1 MTSMTMGQSDG
12 MWSVS
17 TRVIV
22 YAAIGAAL
30 YAVAGYFSFF
40 AQVPGTEGVY
50 LRPAYGILTFFGFA
64 FGPVVGLFTGLVGN
78 ALADTMTG
86 SGPTLYWH
94 WSVANG
100 LVGLVAG
107 LFPVWMASRMT
118 SASSR
123 ATASAIAAV
132 VATIVGF
139 LFIWIELVI
148 QPELGFNAILTAE
161 YLPTIVSNSIFGAIL
176 TPILVLAWDP
186 LSERLGR

>member
-1 MTSMTMGQSDG
+1 MATTLDRRD
-12 MWSVS
+12 SVWEVN
-17 TRVIV
+17 TRTIV

-30 YAVAGYFSFF
+30 YAVAGYFSFL
-40 AQVPGTEGVY
+40 AQIPGTEGVF

-86 SGPTLYWH
+86 WGTFTSWH

-100 LVGLVAG
+100 LVGLIAG
-107 LFPVWMASRMT
+107 FGPAMFSGWMRT
-118 SASSR
+118 TGGR
-123 ATASAIAAV
+123 ALASAVTAV
-132 VATIVGF
+132 VATVIGF
-139 LFIWIELVI
+139 LFIWIELII
-148 QPELGFNAILTAE
+148 QPELGANTIMFAE
-161 YLPTIVSNSIFGAIL
+161 YLPTVIANSIAGAIL